1 MSRQPAEGSQAP
13 LAQRESTGAQLETPA
28 SATASEERSLP
39 TLSSRATRSGRRYIF
54 IDQAGDRQSSN
65 EAIRVHVMREY
76 HRARRQ
82 LRGLPRSTSEETL
95 DQMTILQT
103 TVLSTLQMRAPGI
116 SENVSLDIEAENEA
130 IVTEDLVTSNAISLI
145 DLRLF
150 AGQCKVAK
158 DIA

>member
-13 LAQRESTGAQLETPA
+13 LVRSESPGAQLEAPA
-28 SATASEERSLP
+28 SETGSEERSLP

-65 EAIRVHVMREY
+65 EAIRVHVMRES

-82 LRGLPRSTSEETL
+82 LRGLPRSTDEETR

-103 TVLSTLQMRAPGI
+103 TVLSTLQMRAPRT
-116 SENVSLDIEAENEA
+116 SENTSLDMEAENEA
-130 IVTEDLVTSNAISLI
+130 TMTEDLVTSNAISLV

>member
-1 MSRQPAEGSQAP
+1 MSQYPAEGSQAP
-13 LAQRESTGAQLETPA
+13 VERSESTSAQQDAPWFDTDP
-28 SATASEERSLP
+28 EELNLP

-65 EAIRVHVMREY
+65 EAIRVHVMRES

-82 LRGLPRSTSEETL
+82 LRGLRRSANDETR

-103 TVLSTLQMRAPGI
+103 TVLSTLQMRAPRT
-116 SENVSLDIEAENEA
+116 SENTSLDMEAENEA
-130 IVTEDLVTSNAISLI
+130 TMTEDLVTSNAISLV